1 MLDREK
7 NKTEKIFYYNVN
19 NGCMI
24 TYYNF
29 VSYMNEYTAGYA
41 ILEELKA
48 RYFSAETISVYN
60 KFGTLLCSYHKNNEL
75 NKDYKFYNKEV

>member
-1 MLDREK
+1 MN

-29 VSYMNEYTAGYA
+29 VNYISEYTAGYA

-60 KFGTLLCSYHKNNEL
+60 KFGTLLCSYHNMEM
-75 NKDYKFYNKEV
+75 

>member
-1 MLDREK
+1 MLDKEK
-7 NKTEKIFYYNVN
+7 NKTEKIFYYSVN
-19 NGCMI
+19 NGCML

-41 ILEELKA
+41 ILEELKV

-60 KFGTLLCSYHKNNEL
+60 KFGTLLCSYHKME
-75 NKDYKFYNKEV
+75 K

>member
-1 MLDREK
+1 ME
-7 NKTEKIFYYNVN
+7 NKRSGEILYYNVN
-19 NGCMI
+19 HGPMI

-41 ILEELKA
+41 ILEELKV
-48 RYFSAETISVYN
+48 RYFSAEIISVYN

-75 NKDYKFYNKEV
+75 NKDYKFYNEEM

>member
-1 MLDREK
+1 ME
-7 NKTEKIFYYNVN
+7 NKRIGEILYYNVN
-19 NGCMI
+19 HGPMI

-48 RYFSAETISVYN
+48 RYFSAETINVYN
-60 KFGTLLCSYHKNNEL
+60 KFGALLCSYHKCKEL
-75 NKDYKFYNKEV
+75 NENYKFYNEEGW